1 MFLWNFEIGW
11 CEDVKCEHVKSKDVK
26 RAPDGRLRAIPFP
39 RLNLV
44 ISCCKLNGFKRNVK
58 CNRLL
63 RMLWSEAVKCPF
75 TLSHTQ
81 GLQAC
86 GVPPLRPAHIG
97 PRFIGIYLKAVKL
110 WSCEAVTCKLLIV
123 RLWTLRGGRMEMITK
138 LEGLDKRNI
147 MWDHKIHRCEFQR
160 DSNVE
165 SGWYC

>member
-1 MFLWNFEIGW
+1 MWKI
-11 CEDVKCEHVKSKDVK
+11 KDVK

-39 RLNLV
+39 RPNLV
-44 ISCCKLNGFKRNVK
+44 ISCCKLNGFKRSVK

-63 RMLWSEAVKCPF
+63 RMLWSEAVKCPI

-110 WSCEAVTCKLLIV
+110 WICEVVKAVICELLIV
-123 RLWTLRGGRMEMITK
+123 RFWNCQDGRMETITDK
-138 LEGLDKRNI
+138 EGLDKI
-147 MWDHKIHRCEFQR
+147 IMMWDHKIHRCEFQR